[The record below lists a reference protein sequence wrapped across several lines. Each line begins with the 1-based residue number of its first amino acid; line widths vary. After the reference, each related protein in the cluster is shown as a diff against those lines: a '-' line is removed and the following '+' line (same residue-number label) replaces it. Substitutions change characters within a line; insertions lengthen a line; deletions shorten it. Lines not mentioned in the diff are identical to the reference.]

1 MIPPSTRSQANGR
14 RGGFLKQMNRNNQIA
29 GIVST
34 DWQIAESSLR
44 TLDSYSIGEIVAE
57 LGASGRAAED
67 YRKRLDVQGMSNHGV
82 VLDFGCG
89 FGQWA
94 VVLAESNQYVVGVDP
109 SHVRLSFARE
119 LAKTREVRNVEF
131 MRRIEDSR
139 ALDDGKVDLIVCN
152 SVLCT

>member
-1 MIPPSTRSQANGR
+1 
-14 RGGFLKQMNRNNQIA
+14 MNRNNQIA

-119 LAKTREVRNVEF
+119 LAKTREVRNVQF
-131 MRRIEDSR
+131 MRRIEDS
-139 ALDDGKVDLIVCN
+139 
-152 SVLCT
+152 